1 MGKYMI
7 TGSYTAEGAQGLLQD
22 GGTGRKQAVEELLAS
37 VGGSLDAIYFMF
49 GDDDVMLICDAPD
62 DESVAS
68 AAITAAASG
77 MVAARTTVLLTP
89 EQLDAASQK
98 SPSYRP
104 PGG

>member
-7 TGSYTAEGAQGLLQD
+7 TGSYTAEGAQGLLRD
-22 GGTGRKQAVEELLAS
+22 GGTGRKQAVEQLMAS
-37 VGGSLDAIYFMF
+37 VGGSLEAFYFMF
-49 GDDDVMLICDAPD
+49 GSDDVVLICDAPD
-62 DESVAS
+62 DETIAS

-98 SPSYRP
+98 SPAYRP